1 MKKILLNWCPPAM
14 PNQPAP
20 GLSVLKAHLDANGYE
35 TTIKYWNLFFFRL
48 QKEFFLL
55 GNQILTLDNSDLL
68 KLLPFLNYLGHKSG
82 DRSIVENIKSTI
94 LAIHPQ
100 FQSKGNQ
107 FLDHY
112 LAECSK
118 RVEELLD
125 EEIEKMDISQHLYI
139 GLSGQFQQWV
149 FGNILI
155 ERIKMKYPGTIV
167 VIGGLPAR
175 ETATA
180 ILRNFSVYD
189 FALWGEGENSLLR
202 VTQVINPDEEETDIR
217 SIPNLAYRDNGS
229 IVTTTGRN
237 LYIELDAQTLSN
249 FEDYIEQLHA
259 TNTQVP
265 TFLPIEGSRG
275 CHWRKCRFCFLNAGY
290 KYRQKSPSKIVEEIR
305 QQVSKYGIHSI
316 SFLDNDVIGQD
327 SERFSLLLDLLIEYR
342 KENPKFRIKLAEII
356 TFGLNSDTIKKMWL
370 AGFHTVQ
377 IGYESPSNRILG
389 KINKKNTFASNLLFI
404 KWATIY
410 GIKIAGMNVIKNLPE
425 ETTEDIYEAIHNLLF
440 LRFSLLKDQRQ
451 HSSSALAI
459 NKLSR
464 YFKEINAQG
473 NLGEWNSSLLENF
486 FPSGYLDDRY
496 SLLECVRL
504 RYNIQWDKFF
514 KIEEF
519 YLNHPHTYNL
529 ISDGNTI
536 QYIEYRDGT
545 QITRSSFEKNSL
557 SWQILQAANDNVCS
571 FDQISIKTGCPETS
585 YITNAIAD
593 LEDLGLLYSSRTSD
607 EIVTIINTSVVK

>member
-1 MKKILLNWCPPAM
+1 M
-14 PNQPAP
+14 
-20 GLSVLKAHLDANGYE
+20 
-35 TTIKYWNLFFFRL
+35 NLR
-48 QKEFFLL
+48 
-55 GNQILTLDNSDLL
+55 
-68 KLLPFLNYLGHKSG
+68 
-82 DRSIVENIKSTI
+82 
-94 LAIHPQ
+94 
-100 FQSKGNQ
+100 
-107 FLDHY
+107 
-112 LAECSK
+112 
-118 RVEELLD
+118 
-125 EEIEKMDISQHLYI
+125 
-139 GLSGQFQQWV
+139 
-149 FGNILI
+149 
-155 ERIKMKYPGTIV
+155 
-167 VIGGLPAR
+167 
-175 ETATA
+175 ATE
-180 ILRNFSVYD
+180 Y
-189 FALWGEGENSLLR
+189 
-202 VTQVINPDEEETDIR
+202 
-217 SIPNLAYRDNGS
+217 
-229 IVTTTGRN
+229 
-237 LYIELDAQTLSN
+237 
-249 FEDYIEQLHA
+249 
-259 TNTQVP
+259 
-265 TFLPIEGSRG
+265 
-275 CHWRKCRFCFLNAGY
+275 
-290 KYRQKSPSKIVEEIR
+290 
-305 QQVSKYGIHSI
+305 
-316 SFLDNDVIGQD
+316 
-327 SERFSLLLDLLIEYR
+327 SERLI
-342 KENPKFRIKLAEII
+342 
-356 TFGLNSDTIKKMWL
+356 
-370 AGFHTVQ
+370 
-377 IGYESPSNRILG
+377 
-389 KINKKNTFASNLLFI
+389 KKNTFASNLLFI

-473 NLGEWNSSLLENF
+473 NLGEWNSSLLEKF

-585 YITNAIAD
+585 YITNAIAE